1 MNIDPSDTRMARQLR
16 SILLELARREDNLA
30 ADEAAATPYW
40 SPGPATILGH
50 RAAATVLRVEAD
62 HLLAG

>member
-1 MNIDPSDTRMARQLR
+1 MNIDPSDTSMARQLR
-16 SILLELARREDNLA
+16 SILLELARREDSRA
-30 ADEAAATPYW
+30 ADEAAATPYG

-50 RAAATVLRVEAD
+50 RSAAMLLRAEAD